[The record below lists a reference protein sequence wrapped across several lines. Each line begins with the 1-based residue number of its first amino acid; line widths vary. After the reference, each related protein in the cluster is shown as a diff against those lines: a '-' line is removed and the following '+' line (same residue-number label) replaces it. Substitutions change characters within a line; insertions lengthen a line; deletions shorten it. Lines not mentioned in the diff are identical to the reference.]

1 MSQVNELLKLAGVK
15 PANKLTEAQ
24 VEQAVSQLAKDA
36 AIDGQVN
43 EGVFS
48 TLKAILATVGQAGS
62 KAGKA
67 AAEKAAKLPS
77 TIKALYKETEVK
89 DQLRILYRSFN
100 TMLTTLDK
108 VTSTT
113 KTIQE
118 KDPEIKRELELFTGL
133 MRRTIDSLQAR
144 AGLSVAVK
152 EGFAADELATLLQLF
167 EAGEKVMQVD
177 GGYSIN
183 GCEYVSDE
191 AEALVDEAKQMA
203 YDAGKKWQDVL
214 LSICPKEQLDEST
227 YVSSAE
233 FSDDFYKLF
242 DTLKDTA
249 SDVSGKKAK
258 LRNWLRRKDFANQTQ
273 ADEMFDLFLHKFS
286 EAMVALKSCEKHLQ
300 QKL

>member
-15 PANKLTEAQ
+15 HADRLTEDQ
-24 VEQAVSQLAKDA
+24 IDRAVGQLAKDVVL
-36 AIDGQVN
+36 DGQLK
-43 EGVFS
+43 EGIFS
-48 TLKAILATVGQAGS
+48 TLKAILATVGQKGS

-77 TIKALYKETEVK
+77 TLKALYKETEVK
-89 DQLRILYRSFN
+89 DQLRVLYRQFN
-100 TMLTTLDK
+100 VMLTTMDK
-108 VTSTT
+108 ITGTT

-118 KDPEIKRELELFTGL
+118 KDPEIKRELELFTNL
-133 MRRTIDSLQAR
+133 LRRTIDSLQAR
-144 AGLSVAVK
+144 AGLSVTVK
-152 EGFAADELATLLQLF
+152 EAFAADELDELLQQF
-167 EAGEKVMQVD
+167 NEFARDREF
-177 GGYSIN
+177 
-183 GCEYVSDE
+183 
-191 AEALVDEAKQMA
+191 AELTAD
-203 YDAGKKWQDVL
+203 
-214 LSICPKEQLDEST
+214 EQLDEAV
-227 YVSSAE
+227 YVSAAE

-242 DTLKDTA
+242 DTMKDTA